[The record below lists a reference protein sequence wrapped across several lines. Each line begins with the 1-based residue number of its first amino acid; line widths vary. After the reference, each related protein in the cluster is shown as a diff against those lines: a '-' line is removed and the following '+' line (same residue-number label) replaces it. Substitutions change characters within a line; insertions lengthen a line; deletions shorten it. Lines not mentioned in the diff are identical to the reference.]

1 MSKVIKANHF
11 KFRNDDTMIIGRKDY
26 FWNVPANLTELK
38 KGDIV
43 TVKTQFG
50 HRRVIITDIIEA
62 DGKQRMNVLTKNR

>member
-1 MSKVIKANHF
+1 
-11 KFRNDDTMIIGRKDY
+11 MIIGRKDY